1 MHSRHFSAWL
11 RFRANFA
18 QMRFVF
24 TGGGEGV
31 HAIGFP
37 FCKLQIPLLF
47 SVLFLKIRYSS
58 IHVA

>member
-1 MHSRHFSAWL
+1 MHSRHAWL

-47 SVLFLKIRYSS
+47 LNFFLKSV
-58 IHVA
+58 IHLST